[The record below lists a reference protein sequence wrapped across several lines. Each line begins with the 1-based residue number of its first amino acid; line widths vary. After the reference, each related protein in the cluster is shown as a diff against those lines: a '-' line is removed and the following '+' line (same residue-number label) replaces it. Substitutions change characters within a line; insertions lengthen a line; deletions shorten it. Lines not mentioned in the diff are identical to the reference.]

1 MNLKYMTFKIFEGN
15 LLKIFEGKTYMSIGI
30 VTPKVLAELTTKLCR
45 SLGNKNDT
53 QLPIHVSQK
62 YSTPERMVLDMEKPR
77 RIFTFCPPTPH
88 NSDNIIESLCTQM
101 GPLDVVIDC
110 YIDND
115 TDISR
120 RRDICEHNSTQ
131 YLSVNMTH
139 AGMFVQ
145 GARGAYMEN
154 KNLLKKLNPKMY
166 YLGPIKI
173 V

>member
-1 MNLKYMTFKIFEGN
+1 
-15 LLKIFEGKTYMSIGI
+15 
-30 VTPKVLAELTTKLCR
+30 
-45 SLGNKNDT
+45 
-53 QLPIHVSQK
+53 
-62 YSTPERMVLDMEKPR
+62 MVLDMEKPR
-77 RIFTFCPPTPH
+77 RVFTFCPSTPH

-110 YIDND
+110 YIDSD

-145 GARGAYMEN
+145 GGRSAYMEN
-154 KNLLKKLNPKMY
+154 KNLLKKLNPNMY

>member
-1 MNLKYMTFKIFEGN
+1 
-15 LLKIFEGKTYMSIGI
+15 MSVGI
-30 VTPKVLAELTTKLCR
+30 VTPKVLAELTTKICMR
-45 SLGNKNDT
+45 LGNKGDT
-53 QLPIHVSQK
+53 SLPIHVSQK
-62 YSTPERMVLDMEKPR
+62 YSSPERMVLDMEKPR
-77 RIFTFCPPTPH
+77 RVFTFCPSTPH
-88 NSDNIIESLCTQM
+88 NSDNVIESLCTQM

-110 YIDND
+110 YIDSD
-115 TDISR
+115 TDISH

-145 GARGAYMEN
+145 GGRSAYMEN
-154 KNLLKKLNPKMY
+154 KNLLKKLNPNMY